1 MGTVPT
7 TKTAR
12 EEAIR
17 EILSQHEIS
26 SQSQLLSH
34 LAERG
39 IPTTQATLSR
49 DLLALRAT
57 KVRDASGKTIYMLP
71 DPYPVRVRRGQEDSG
86 NEKLAKWCQ
95 DLLVSSAVVHNQ
107 VVLRTPAAGA
117 QLLAGAIDMAWF
129 DAVLGCIAGDDTILV
144 ICKTDEDAQSLN
156 ELFMQFVTD

>member
-26 SQSQLLSH
+26 SQSQLLTH

-49 DLLALRAT
+49 FR
-57 KVRDASGKTIYMLP
+57 
-71 DPYPVRVRRGQEDSG
+71 E
-86 NEKLAKWCQ
+86 
-95 DLLVSSAVVHNQ
+95 
-107 VVLRTPAAGA
+107 
-117 QLLAGAIDMAWF
+117 
-129 DAVLGCIAGDDTILV
+129 
-144 ICKTDEDAQSLN
+144 
-156 ELFMQFVTD
+156 